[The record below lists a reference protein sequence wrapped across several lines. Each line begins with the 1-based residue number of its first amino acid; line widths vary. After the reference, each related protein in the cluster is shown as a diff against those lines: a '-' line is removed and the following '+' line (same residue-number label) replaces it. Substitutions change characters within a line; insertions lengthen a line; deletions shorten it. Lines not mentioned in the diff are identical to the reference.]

1 MKFLTPLKFRYRY
14 ITWPIRYPK
23 KNQLLTIHQLSCYT
37 TQIKRSAM
45 ELPPFE
51 VIRQGL
57 QTRAQEI
64 KVCHLSSDQEC

>member
-1 MKFLTPLKFRYRY
+1 
-14 ITWPIRYPK
+14 
-23 KNQLLTIHQLSCYT
+23 LLTIHQLSCYT